1 MKRFSLRMPDDLHAA
16 LQRSAQKEYRSLHNQ
31 ILIVL
36 EEYIRQVEFKDLETI
51 LEPSPTVVEIADRL
65 MIMDG
70 DNNELVNLLELPA
83 QALAVF
89 GTRNRHFLRVWKIAA
104 RNFKPWQ
111 MRVTIFAGG
120 DKNFPVRSSIHHNE
134 LELDC
139 SGSGS
144 SRDVMILD

>member
-16 LQRSAQKEYRSLHNQ
+16 LQHSAQKEYRSLHNQ

-51 LEPSPTVVEIADRL
+51 LEPPPTALEIADRL

-89 GTRNRHFLRVWKIAA
+89 GTRNRHFLRVFNWIPDSADSRQEFQA
-104 RNFKPWQ
+104 LAD
-111 MRVTIFAGG
+111 AGYHIRRWG
-120 DKNFPVRSSIHHNE
+120 
-134 LELDC
+134 
-139 SGSGS
+139 
-144 SRDVMILD
+144 